1 MAEKKNKLCV
11 LFPGRNY
18 SCDKPLL
25 YYAGRVFGTRG
36 YEVVNLDYNPTLK
49 GDKNNIPSLIE
60 QAWAFTKEVLDKTD
74 FSEYEDVV
82 FVSKSIGTAVA
93 GKAAAEFYKRVRHIY
108 LTPVAE
114 ALVYMKRGTCI
125 VVAGKEDKIL
135 DSRKLKIYC
144 AGEDVALKQFDDVG
158 HSLEDFK
165 DISKTLAILMVV
177 IRLYNEF

>member
-25 YYAGRVFGTRG
+25 YYAGRAFSLRG
-36 YEVVNLDYNPTLK
+36 YEIINLDYNSVLK
-49 GDKNNIPSLIE
+49 GDKEDIPSLIE
-60 QAWAFTKEVLDKTD
+60 QAWAYTREALKEII
-74 FSEYEDVV
+74 FSDYEDVV

-93 GKAAAEFYKRVRHIY
+93 GKTAAEFYKRARHIY

-114 ALVYMKRGTCI
+114 ALVYMKRGTCL

-135 DSRKLKIYC
+135 EARKLKIYC
-144 AGEDVALKQFDDVG
+144 AGEDIALKQFDDVG

-165 DISKTLAILMVV
+165 DMSKTLAILTV
-177 IRLYNEF
+177 IIRMYGEF

>member
-1 MAEKKNKLCV
+1 MSDRKTKLCV

-25 YYAGRVFGTRG
+25 YYAGRVFASRG
-36 YEVVNLDYNPTLK
+36 YEVVTLDYNPVLK
-49 GDKNNIPSLIE
+49 GDKENIPSLIE
-60 QAWAFTKEVLDKTD
+60 QAWSFTEKVLDD
-74 FSEYEDVV
+74 IGFSDYEDVV

-93 GKAAAEFYKRVRHIY
+93 GKASEKYCKRTRHIY

-114 ALVYMKRGTCI
+114 ALVYMRRGTCI

-135 DSRKLKIYC
+135 DSTRLKIYC

-165 DISKTLAILMVV
+165 DMSKTLAILMVV

>member
-1 MAEKKNKLCV
+1 MTEKKTKLCV

-25 YYAGRVFGTRG
+25 YYAGRVFASRG
-36 YEVVNLDYNPTLK
+36 YEVLPLEYNPILK
-49 GDKNNIPSLIE
+49 GDKENIPSLIE
-60 QAWAFTKEVLDKTD
+60 QAWSFAEKILDGVN
-74 FSEYEDVV
+74 FFEYEDVV
-82 FVSKSIGTAVA
+82 FVSKSMGTAVA
-93 GKAAAEFYKRVRHIY
+93 GKAAEKYYKRTRHIY

-125 VVAGKEDKIL
+125 VVAGKADKIL

-165 DISKTLAILMVV
+165 DMSKTLAILMVV